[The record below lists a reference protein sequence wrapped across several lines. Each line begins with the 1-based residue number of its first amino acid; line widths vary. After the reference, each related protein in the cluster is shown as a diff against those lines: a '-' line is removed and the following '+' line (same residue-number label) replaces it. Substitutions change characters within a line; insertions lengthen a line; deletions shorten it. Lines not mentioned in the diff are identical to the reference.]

1 MLVFFVILLSVLL
14 TASIIGIIL
23 LWKAGE
29 RQMTENDFLNQNIN
43 HYIEWITDWR
53 AQVLRTW
60 AHMQMLDDKQM
71 FEKDDEV
78 GVVFQDIKTLIKSL
92 NDRTQEETT
101 EEGE

>member
-29 RQMTENDFLNQNIN
+29 RQLFINEVLNENVVK
-43 HYIEWITDWR
+43 YEGWISDWR
-53 AQVLRTW
+53 TQVLRTW
-60 AHMQMLDDKQM
+60 AHMKMLDDKQM
-71 FEKDDEV
+71 FEKDDDV
-78 GVVFQDIKTLIKSL
+78 GVVFQEMKTIIQSL
-92 NDRTQEETT
+92 NDRIQEETT

>member
-29 RQMTENDFLNQNIN
+29 RQMTENDILNQNVN
-43 HYIEWITDWR
+43 HYVEWITDWR

-78 GVVFQDIKTLIKSL
+78 GVVFRDIKTLIQSL
-92 NDRTQEETT
+92 NDRTQEEIT